1 MEDSKVVIL
10 NSIELL
16 RSAVKSIVVGKDN
29 VVDLA
34 ITAILCGGHILT
46 EDVPG
51 IGKTTLA
58 RAISGAMDFSYGRVQ
73 FTPDLMPSD
82 VVGLNWFN
90 QQKNAFEFRTGPI
103 FNQIILADEI
113 NRATPRTQ
121 SALLEAMQ
129 EGQVTIDG
137 ESKILPAPFIVIA
150 TQNPID
156 MEGTFPLPEAQL
168 DRFMMRISLGY
179 PSALEEEIVVSRY
192 NSHDPFDNLD
202 AAINFDTYRT
212 MSESVNLIQVSE
224 NIRSYLISLVR
235 ATRDSENVRLGASP
249 RGSIALY
256 KASQAYALMSGR
268 DFVIPDDVKLLSE
281 PVLAHRIIL
290 SSNASL
296 RGVTQQSVIQDV
308 LETISVP
315 IEY

>member
-179 PSALEEEIVVSRY
+179 PSALEEELVVSRY
-192 NSHDPFDNLD
+192 NSHNPFDNLD

-235 ATRDSENVRLGASP
+235 ATRESENVRLGASP

-256 KASQAYALMSGR
+256 KASQAYALISGR

-296 RGVTQQSVIQDV
+296 RGITQQSVIQDV

>member
-82 VVGLNWFN
+82 IVGLNWFN

-103 FNQIILADEI
+103 FNQIVLADEI

-179 PSALEEEIVVSRY
+179 PSALEEELVVSRY

-256 KASQAYALMSGR
+256 KASQAYALISGR

-296 RGVTQQSVIQDV
+296 RGITQQSVIQDV

>member
-1 MEDSKVVIL
+1 MEDSKVVIP

-82 VVGLNWFN
+82 IVGLNWFN

-179 PSALEEEIVVSRY
+179 PSALEEELVVNRY

-202 AAINFDTYRT
+202 AAITFDTYRT

-224 NIRSYLISLVR
+224 NIRSYIISIVR

-256 KASQAYALMSGR
+256 KASQAYALISGR

>member
-179 PSALEEEIVVSRY
+179 PSALEEELVVSRY

-256 KASQAYALMSGR
+256 KASQAYALISGR

>member
-82 VVGLNWFN
+82 IVGLNWFN

-179 PSALEEEIVVSRY
+179 PSALEEELVVNRY

-202 AAINFDTYRT
+202 AAINLDTYRT

-224 NIRSYLISLVR
+224 NIRSYLISIVR

-256 KASQAYALMSGR
+256 KASQAYALISGR

-296 RGVTQQSVIQDV
+296 RGITQQSVIQDV

>member
-82 VVGLNWFN
+82 IVGLNWFN

-179 PSALEEEIVVSRY
+179 PSALEEEIVVSRDD
-192 NSHDPFDNLD
+192 SHDPFDNLD

-256 KASQAYALMSGR
+256 KASQAYALISGR
-268 DFVIPDDVKLLSE
+268 DFVIPDAVKLLSE

>member
-296 RGVTQQSVIQDV
+296 RGITQQSVIQDV

>member
-82 VVGLNWFN
+82 IVGLNWFN

-179 PSALEEEIVVSRY
+179 PSALEEELVVNRY

-256 KASQAYALMSGR
+256 KASQAYALISGR

-296 RGVTQQSVIQDV
+296 RGITQQSVIQDV

>member
-10 NSIELL
+10 NSIESL
-16 RSAVKSIVVGKDN
+16 RSAVKSIVVGKDS

-179 PSALEEEIVVSRY
+179 PSALEEELVVNRY

-296 RGVTQQSVIQDV
+296 RGITQQSVIQDV

>member
-1 MEDSKVVIL
+1 MEDSKLVIR

-179 PSALEEEIVVSRY
+179 PSALEEELVVSRY
-192 NSHDPFDNLD
+192 NFHDPFDNLD

-224 NIRSYLISLVR
+224 NIRNYLISLVR

-296 RGVTQQSVIQDV
+296 RGITQQSVIQDV

>member
-16 RSAVKSIVVGKDN
+16 RSVVKSIVVGKDN

-82 VVGLNWFN
+82 IVGLNWFN

-179 PSALEEEIVVSRY
+179 PSAFEEELVVSRY

-202 AAINFDTYRT
+202 AAITLDTYRT

-224 NIRSYLISLVR
+224 NIRSYLISIVR

-256 KASQAYALMSGR
+256 KASQLMR
-268 DFVIPDDVKLLSE
+268 
-281 PVLAHRIIL
+281 
-290 SSNASL
+290 
-296 RGVTQQSVIQDV
+296 
-308 LETISVP
+308 
-315 IEY
+315 

>member
-82 VVGLNWFN
+82 IVGLNWFN

-224 NIRSYLISLVR
+224 NIRSYLISIVR

-256 KASQAYALMSGR
+256 KASQAYALISGR

-296 RGVTQQSVIQDV
+296 RGITQQSVIQDV

>member
-179 PSALEEEIVVSRY
+179 PSALEEELVVNRY

-256 KASQAYALMSGR
+256 KASQAHALMSGR

-296 RGVTQQSVIQDV
+296 RGITQQSVIQDV

>member
-1 MEDSKVVIL
+1 MEESKVVIL

-16 RSAVKSIVVGKDN
+16 RNAVKSIVVGKDN

-82 VVGLNWFN
+82 IVGLNWFN

-256 KASQAYALMSGR
+256 KASQAYALISGR

-296 RGVTQQSVIQDV
+296 RGITQQSVIQDV

>member
-82 VVGLNWFN
+82 IVGLNWFN

-179 PSALEEEIVVSRY
+179 PSALEEELVVNRY

-202 AAINFDTYRT
+202 AAINLDTYRT

-224 NIRSYLISLVR
+224 NIRSYLISIVR

-296 RGVTQQSVIQDV
+296 RGITQQSVIQDV

>member
-1 MEDSKVVIL
+1 MEDSKLVIR

-179 PSALEEEIVVSRY
+179 PSALEEELVVSRY
-192 NSHDPFDNLD
+192 NFHDPFDNLD

-296 RGVTQQSVIQDV
+296 RGITQQSVIQDV

>member
-1 MEDSKVVIL
+1 MEESKVVIL

-16 RSAVKSIVVGKDN
+16 RNAVKSIVVGKDN

-82 VVGLNWFN
+82 IVGLNWFN

-202 AAINFDTYRT
+202 AAINLDTYRT
-212 MSESVNLIQVSE
+212 MFESVNLIQVSE
-224 NIRSYLISLVR
+224 NIRSYLISIVR

-256 KASQAYALMSGR
+256 KASQAYALISGR

-296 RGVTQQSVIQDV
+296 RGITQQSVIQDV

>member
-1 MEDSKVVIL
+1 MEDSKLVIR

-224 NIRSYLISLVR
+224 NIRNYLISLVR

-296 RGVTQQSVIQDV
+296 RGITQQSVIQDV

>member
-1 MEDSKVVIL
+1 MEDSKLVIR

-296 RGVTQQSVIQDV
+296 RGITQQSVIQDV

>member
-1 MEDSKVVIL
+1 MENSRVVIL
-10 NSIELL
+10 DSIELL
-16 RSAVKSIVVGKDN
+16 RSAVKRIVVGKDD

-90 QQKNAFEFRTGPI
+90 QQKSSFEFRMGPI
-103 FNQIILADEI
+103 FNQIVLADEI

-168 DRFMMRISLGY
+168 DRFMMRINLGY
-179 PSALEEEIVVSRY
+179 PSALEEEEVVSRY
-192 NSHDPFDNLD
+192 NSVDPFNNLS
-202 AAINFDTYRT
+202 AAINFDTYTT
-212 MSESVNLIQVSE
+212 MSESVNLVRISE
-224 NIRSYLISLVR
+224 NIRRYLISIVR

-268 DFVIPDDVKLLSE
+268 DFVIPDDVKLLSG

-296 RGVTQQSVIQDV
+296 RGITQQSVIRDI

>member
-58 RAISGAMDFSYGRVQ
+58 RAISGAMDFSYARVQ

-82 VVGLNWFN
+82 IVGLNWFN

-179 PSALEEEIVVSRY
+179 PSALEEELVVSRY

-224 NIRSYLISLVR
+224 NIRSYLISIVR

-296 RGVTQQSVIQDV
+296 RGITQQSVIQDV

>member
-82 VVGLNWFN
+82 IVGLNWFN

-179 PSALEEEIVVSRY
+179 PSALEEELVVNRY

-296 RGVTQQSVIQDV
+296 RGITQQSVIQDV

>member
-1 MEDSKVVIL
+1 MENSRVVIL
-10 NSIELL
+10 DSIELL
-16 RSAVKSIVVGKDN
+16 RSAVKRIVVGKDD

-90 QQKNAFEFRTGPI
+90 QQESSFEFRTGPI
-103 FNQIILADEI
+103 FNQIVLADEI

-168 DRFMMRISLGY
+168 DRFMMRINLGY
-179 PSALEEEIVVSRY
+179 PSALEEEEVVSRY
-192 NSHDPFDNLD
+192 NSGDPFNNLS
-202 AAINFDTYRT
+202 AAINFDTYT
-212 MSESVNLIQVSE
+212 TISESVNLVRISE
-224 NIRSYLISLVR
+224 NIRRYLISIVR

-268 DFVIPDDVKLLSE
+268 DFVIPDDVKLLSG

-296 RGVTQQSVIQDV
+296 RGITQQSVIRDI

>member
-16 RSAVKSIVVGKDN
+16 RSAVKNIVVGKDN

-82 VVGLNWFN
+82 IVGLNWFN

-179 PSALEEEIVVSRY
+179 PSALEEELVVNRY

-202 AAINFDTYRT
+202 AAINLDTYRT

-224 NIRSYLISLVR
+224 NIRSYLISIVR

-256 KASQAYALMSGR
+256 KASQAYALISGR

>member
-82 VVGLNWFN
+82 IVGLNWFN

-179 PSALEEEIVVSRY
+179 PSALEEELVVSRY

-249 RGSIALY
+249 RGAIALY
-256 KASQAYALMSGR
+256 KASQA
-268 DFVIPDDVKLLSE
+268 
-281 PVLAHRIIL
+281 
-290 SSNASL
+290 
-296 RGVTQQSVIQDV
+296 
-308 LETISVP
+308 
-315 IEY
+315 

>member
-1 MEDSKVVIL
+1 MEESKVVIL

-16 RSAVKSIVVGKDN
+16 RNAVKSIVVGKDN

-82 VVGLNWFN
+82 IVGLNWFN

-179 PSALEEEIVVSRY
+179 PSALEEELVVSRY

-256 KASQAYALMSGR
+256 KASQAYALISGR

-296 RGVTQQSVIQDV
+296 RGITQQSVIQDV

>member
-1 MEDSKVVIL
+1 MEESKVVIL

-16 RSAVKSIVVGKDN
+16 RNAVKSIVVGKDN

-179 PSALEEEIVVSRY
+179 PSALEEELVVSRY
-192 NSHDPFDNLD
+192 NFHDPFDNLD

-296 RGVTQQSVIQDV
+296 RGITQQSVIQDV

>member
-179 PSALEEEIVVSRY
+179 PSALEEELVVNRY

-202 AAINFDTYRT
+202 AAINLDTYRT

-296 RGVTQQSVIQDV
+296 RGITQQSVIQDV

>member
-82 VVGLNWFN
+82 IVGLNWFN

-179 PSALEEEIVVSRY
+179 PSALEEELVVNRY

-256 KASQAYALMSGR
+256 KASQAYALISGR

>member
-179 PSALEEEIVVSRY
+179 PSALEEELVVSRY

-202 AAINFDTYRT
+202 AAINFDAYRT

-256 KASQAYALMSGR
+256 KASQAYALISGR

-296 RGVTQQSVIQDV
+296 RGITQQSVIQDV

>member
-1 MEDSKVVIL
+1 
-10 NSIELL
+10 
-16 RSAVKSIVVGKDN
+16 
-29 VVDLA
+29 
-34 ITAILCGGHILT
+34 
-46 EDVPG
+46 
-51 IGKTTLA
+51 
-58 RAISGAMDFSYGRVQ
+58 
-73 FTPDLMPSD
+73 
-82 VVGLNWFN
+82 
-90 QQKNAFEFRTGPI
+90 
-103 FNQIILADEI
+103 
-113 NRATPRTQ
+113 
-121 SALLEAMQ
+121 
-129 EGQVTIDG
+129 
-137 ESKILPAPFIVIA
+137 
-150 TQNPID
+150 
-156 MEGTFPLPEAQL
+156 
-168 DRFMMRISLGY
+168 
-179 PSALEEEIVVSRY
+179 
-192 NSHDPFDNLD
+192 
-202 AAINFDTYRT
+202 

-296 RGVTQQSVIQDV
+296 RGITQQSVIQDV

>member
-179 PSALEEEIVVSRY
+179 PSALEEELVVSRY

-256 KASQAYALMSGR
+256 KASQAYALISGR

-296 RGVTQQSVIQDV
+296 RGITQQSVIQDV

>member
-82 VVGLNWFN
+82 IVGLNWFN

-179 PSALEEEIVVSRY
+179 PSALEEELVVSRY

>member
-179 PSALEEEIVVSRY
+179 PSALEEELVVSRY

-202 AAINFDTYRT
+202 AAINFDTYRN

-256 KASQAYALMSGR
+256 KASQAYALISGR

-296 RGVTQQSVIQDV
+296 RGITQQSVIQDV

>member
-82 VVGLNWFN
+82 IVGLNWFN

-249 RGSIALY
+249 RGAIALY
-256 KASQAYALMSGR
+256 KASQAYALISGR

-296 RGVTQQSVIQDV
+296 RGITQQSVIQDV

>member
-82 VVGLNWFN
+82 IVGLNWFN

-179 PSALEEEIVVSRY
+179 PSALEEELVVNRY

>member
-113 NRATPRTQ
+113 NRATPQTQ

-179 PSALEEEIVVSRY
+179 PSALEEELVVSRY

-296 RGVTQQSVIQDV
+296 RGITQQSVIQDV

>member
-82 VVGLNWFN
+82 IVGLNWFN
-90 QQKNAFEFRTGPI
+90 QQQNAFEFRMGPI

-179 PSALEEEIVVSRY
+179 PSAIEEEIVVSRY

-235 ATRDSENVRLGASP
+235 ATRDSENVRLGVSP

-256 KASQAYALMSGR
+256 KASQAYALISGR

-296 RGVTQQSVIQDV
+296 RGVTQQSVIQDI

>member
-1 MEDSKVVIL
+1 MEDSKLVIR

-179 PSALEEEIVVSRY
+179 PSALEEELVVSRY
-192 NSHDPFDNLD
+192 NFHDPFDNLD

-212 MSESVNLIQVSE
+212 MSDSVNLIQVSE
-224 NIRSYLISLVR
+224 NIRNYLISLVR

-296 RGVTQQSVIQDV
+296 RGITQQSVIQDV

>member
-1 MEDSKVVIL
+1 MEDSKLVIR

-82 VVGLNWFN
+82 IVGLNWFN

-179 PSALEEEIVVSRY
+179 PSALEEELVVSRY
-192 NSHDPFDNLD
+192 NFHDPFDNLD

-224 NIRSYLISLVR
+224 NIRNYLISLVR

-296 RGVTQQSVIQDV
+296 RGITQQSVIQDV